1 MITKSKFVWGWLCL
15 LLALDIVIPWYVLG
29 GYARFTGAFLF
40 WVVWTAIAI
49 ASMFVLF
56 LRWRE

>member
-1 MITKSKFVWGWLCL
+1 MITKSRFVWAWLCAL
-15 LLALDIVIPWYVLG
+15 LVLDIVIPWYVLSG
-29 GYARFTGAFLF
+29 NARFTGAFLF
-40 WVVWTAIAI
+40 WVAWTAVAI